1 MFLIDTFRIY
11 SYIKWIR
18 IRKLASEKKKK
29 HSLSIAKVTVR
40 SFNSVYTD
48 IDLSWLRR
56 SNLHRRFNR
65 RNERQT
71 YASLYPSFVYA
82 PCRPLL
88 DSSSTNGC
96 DRDVALCRNDV
107 VKKKRERRRK
117 RGMREKHREKRGGGE
132 EKRGEEESKENRR
145 DFSVS
150 IFESISVRSTI
161 GNSIRRRISEI
172 HGTLKRDRF
181 LVNGC

>member
-11 SYIKWIR
+11 SYIPLNGSAFVNSQAK
-18 IRKLASEKKKK
+18 KKKK

-107 VKKKRERRRK
+107 VKKKKEREEEREGCVKKEGEGRK
-117 RGMREKHREKRGGGE
+117 RE
-132 EKRGEEESKENRR
+132 EKRNRR
-145 DFSVS
+145 KIEEIFQYQFSNQ
-150 IFESISVRSTI
+150 FPFD
-161 GNSIRRRISEI
+161 RR
-172 HGTLKRDRF
+172 
-181 LVNGC
+181 